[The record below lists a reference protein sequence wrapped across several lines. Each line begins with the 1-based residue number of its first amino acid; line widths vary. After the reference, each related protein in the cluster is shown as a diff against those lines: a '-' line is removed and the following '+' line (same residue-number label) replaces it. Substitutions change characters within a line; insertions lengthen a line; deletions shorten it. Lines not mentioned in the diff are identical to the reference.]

1 MQDTQAKN
9 EVDVFVENHG
19 TILLIR
25 PVSDVAREW
34 IDEHIGSQNGF
45 QPYYPTVV
53 CEPRY
58 VFDVVAGMQA
68 SGLMVR

>member
-19 TILLIR
+19 TILLIL
-25 PVSDVAREW
+25 PVSDLAREW

-68 SGLMVR
+68 SGLTVR

>member
-19 TILLIR
+19 TILLIL
-25 PVSDVAREW
+25 PVSDLAREW

>member
-1 MQDTQAKN
+1 MQHTQLTN

-25 PVSDVAREW
+25 PVSDIAREW
-34 IDEHIGSQNGF
+34 IDEHIGSQNRF